1 MGYERLRINQER
13 INLTDE
19 ELSAFDTLAR
29 RSRLERRLVIA
40 TLDIFYDSQQNR
52 VDTLEDH
59 INDPLSTTQHEVDR
73 SYATAEE
80 AVREV
85 ASAAL
90 RSPWHGA
97 EERVELMADLFI
109 SAGAYQ
115 QQMFEDYKLSPY
127 PYDPQELRRS
137 ITELYKNNRRQD
149 LVNAIKA
156 KYGQHFSEEL
166 DAIMGQFWDEPNF
179 AMYHELDK
187 SPESR
192 HAIALDKFNE
202 TLDNSAELL
211 KQLEKSDDDMTTDII
226 LNQTYRAQLSHMVVM
241 LEALDSVVANFGNH
255 EDRVVYATGMFARL
269 HDAHSSI
276 AARLTGEPDVAIDH
290 ETLQQEINDM
300 PQDQNGF
307 TDAVYKKYARIFQH
321 DLGRVRDL
329 YADGL

>member
-29 RSRLERRLVIA
+29 RSRLERRLVIT

-52 VDTLEDH
+52 IDTLEDH
-59 INDPLSTTQHEVDR
+59 INDPDSTTLHDVDR
-73 SYATAEE
+73 SYATAAE

-85 ASAAL
+85 AVAAL
-90 RSPWHGA
+90 RSPWHRA
-97 EERVELMADLFI
+97 EERVELMTDLFI
-109 SAGAYQ
+109 SASTYQ
-115 QQMFEDYKLSPY
+115 QPMLAK
-127 PYDPQELRRS
+127 YDIETHQYNLDALRHT
-137 ITELYKNNRRQD
+137 IAELYMNNHRQD
-149 LVNAIKA
+149 FVELVRTE
-156 KYGQHFSEEL
+156 YGQDFSEEL
-166 DAIMGQFWDEPNF
+166 DRIMELLWEEPDF
-179 AMYHELDK
+179 AMYHELD
-187 SPESR
+187 R
-192 HAIALDKFNE
+192 FNE

-211 KQLEKSDDDMTTDII
+211 KQLEKSDDDMTTDRI
-226 LNQTYRAQLSHMVVM
+226 LNQTYRAQLSHMLAM

-269 HDAHSSI
+269 HAVHSSI
-276 AARLTGEPDVAIDH
+276 AARLTGEPGVAIDH

-307 TDAVYKKYARIFQH
+307 TDAVYKKYARMFQH

-329 YADGL
+329 YADES